1 MAKFISLNNPSLKL
15 PTGGEFGGETG
26 FLSRIKSSVGSL
38 STTTLLIVAT
48 IIAFT
53 AFAVFYY
60 FYYVKPGM
68 KVQYSHNSEESFGDN
83 SAQGQGSSGKNAEL
97 LFFFAD
103 WCPHCKAAKPIWN
116 ELKTEYENK
125 TINGYHVVF
134 TEIDCSNET
143 AEVEQMMNKYNIE
156 GYPTI
161 KLLKDGQV
169 VEYDAKPSKAT
180 LTQFLNTVL

>member
-1 MAKFISLNNPSLKL
+1 MSARYVNFNSNVGTSLPIGDNSSGLLSTLRSAGGKLNN
-15 PTGGEFGGETG
+15 
-26 FLSRIKSSVGSL
+26 
-38 STTTLLIVAT
+38 TTWIVIGVVILFV
-48 IIAFT
+48 IIAIL
-53 AFAVFYY
+53 YY
-60 FYYVKPGM
+60 FYSVVPSRKSKYQPNNE
-68 KVQYSHNSEESFGDN
+68 HNSDDV
-83 SAQGQGSSGKNAEL
+83 ASGKSAEL

-116 ELKTEYENK
+116 DLKAEYENK

-134 TEIDCSNET
+134 TEIDCSEET
-143 AEVEQMMNKYNIE
+143 AEVDKMMNQYNIE

-169 VEYDAKPSKAT
+169 IEYDAKPSKAT